1 MSRGVCV
8 AYTGAMG
15 GAGTARMS
23 DPDDDVLVRVTSER
37 LVKSLDK
44 PAELVEEA
52 VRDELSRRR
61 ETARIQTFVPIFAER
76 AARHRLAG

>member
-1 MSRGVCV
+1 M
-8 AYTGAMG
+8 
-15 GAGTARMS
+15 AGRAG
-23 DPDDDVLVRVTSER
+23 DNLGDLDDDVLVRVTSER

-44 PAELVEEA
+44 PANVVEEA

-61 ETARIQTFVPIFAER
+61 ESARIQTFVPIFAER